1 MSDEIPLPQPE
12 ALWSHRVYYGETDA
26 MGVVYYANYLHWF
39 EQARNQ
45 LILDRG
51 SSYSRLEAAG
61 LYLPV
66 SEAHCTYI
74 QPARFD
80 QVIAVRCAIEE
91 WKRASM
97 CFVYRILDRDQGD
110 RLITHGW
117 SRHACV
123 DASGRMLRIPQWF
136 RDLFASNLKGETQ

>member
-110 RLITHGW
+110 RLITRGW
-117 SRHACV
+117 TRHACV

>member
-1 MSDEIPLPQPE
+1 MSQETSLPQPE
-12 ALWSHRVYYGETDA
+12 AIWSHRVYYGETDA

-51 SSYSRLEAAG
+51 SSYSRIEAEG

-74 QPARFD
+74 EPARFD
-80 QVIAVRCAIEE
+80 QVIAVRCAIGE

-97 CFVYRILDRDQGD
+97 CFVYRIINRSQED
-110 RLITHGW
+110 RLITQGW
-117 SRHACV
+117 TRHACV
-123 DASGRMLRIPQWF
+123 DREGSMCRVPQWF
-136 RDLFASNLKGETQ
+136 RDLFRSNQGESQ

>member
-1 MSDEIPLPQPE
+1 MSDETPLPQPE

-45 LILDRG
+45 LLLDRG

-110 RLITHGW
+110 RLITRGW
-117 SRHACV
+117 TRHACV

>member
-1 MSDEIPLPQPE
+1 MSQDISLPQPE

-45 LILDRG
+45 LLLDCG
-51 SSYSRLEAAG
+51 SGYSLIEAEG

-74 QPARFD
+74 EPARFD
-80 QVIAVRCAIEE
+80 QVIAVRCGIGE

-97 CFVYRILDRDQGD
+97 CFFYRILNCSTND
-110 RLITHGW
+110 RLITTGW
-117 SRHACV
+117 TRHACV
-123 DASGRMLRIPQWF
+123 DADGRMLRIPEWF
-136 RDLFASNLKGETQ
+136 RQLFC